1 MAPEAG
7 DHLAAGRAALRAGD
21 AATARNAFQAAAAGG
36 ESGEVIAGLAQV
48 AYLEHDY
55 ATAIQHWERA
65 YAAYRDEGQLVGAV
79 RAART
84 LSCMYGTVI
93 GDWAVCSG
101 WLARAASLVATT
113 AGAEAGW
120 VTLNAGM
127 FEGNRARKEELF
139 REALTQARRHGD
151 TDLEFSTIAFLGAS
165 LVHSDRTEEG
175 MLLLD
180 EALAAA
186 AGGDVEDFLVLEE
199 IFCQLFSACE
209 HAHDVTR
216 ADQWMRV
223 GDAVAARRNL
233 PVVTAFCRTHYGGV
247 LTAAG
252 RWPEAD
258 QTLTEA
264 VRLWG
269 LGKRSGLREG
279 ALVRL
284 ADLRVRQGRVDEAAQ
299 LLDGLDPASN
309 AEAARP
315 VAAIHIARG
324 ETALARDVLERAL
337 EQLEEMSTASAQLLT
352 LLVDVQLAS
361 SELTEASATADRL
374 AACATEHPTDYVRAV
389 AALARGRVCLASG
402 TGDPQACLR
411 DALAGFARAQTPM
424 ELARCRLALAGAL
437 AADRPE
443 VAVAEARAAFDAFD
457 QLRAARDADAAGAL
471 LRSLGAKPP
480 SARPGGALLTKREVE
495 VLDLIGHG
503 LSNPEISDRLFISRK
518 TVEHHVG
525 NILAK
530 LGLRSRTEAA
540 AYAARVKSAAE

>member
-1 MAPEAG
+1 MPRTATRASWSVPYAWLARSDACTARSSVTG
-7 DHLAAGRAALRAGD
+7 PCAAGGSRGRARWWRRRPAPQRRAGSRSTQ
-21 AATARNAFQAAAAGG
+21 ACSRATAR
-36 ESGEVIAGLAQV
+36 
-48 AYLEHDY
+48 
-55 ATAIQHWERA
+55 ERRSSSA
-65 YAAYRDEGQLVGAV
+65 KR
-79 RAART
+79 
-84 LSCMYGTVI
+84 SI
-93 GDWAVCSG
+93 
-101 WLARAASLVATT
+101 
-113 AGAEAGW
+113 
-120 VTLNAGM
+120 
-127 FEGNRARKEELF
+127 
-139 REALTQARRHGD
+139 QARRYGD
-151 TDLEFSTIAFLGAS
+151 TDLEFSTTAFLGAS

-186 AGGDVEDFLVLEE
+186 AGGDVEDFLALEE
-199 IFCQLFSACE
+199 IFCQFFSACE

-223 GDAVAARRNL
+223 GAAVAARRNL

-258 QTLTEA
+258 ATLTEA

-269 LGKRSGLREG
+269 LGQRSGLREG

-284 ADLRVRQGRVDEAAQ
+284 ADLRVRQGRIDEAAQ
-299 LLDGLDPASN
+299 LLDGLDPAAN

-337 EQLEEMSTASAQLLT
+337 EQLEETSTASAQLLT

-361 SELTEASATADRL
+361 Q
-374 AACATEHPTDYVRAV
+374 RARRGERDSRQ
-389 AALARGRVCLASG
+389 AGRVCRGAPDRLRPRGGCARARKG
-402 TGDPQACLR
+402 LPRDGDRRPPGLPPRRAG
-411 DALAGFARAQTPM
+411 GFARAQTPM

-471 LRSLGAKPP
+471 LRSLGAKPA
-480 SARPGGALLTKREVE
+480 STRPGGSAPDQARGRGPRPDRPWAVEPRDLRPALHQPQDRGAPRRKHPGQARPAEPDRSGRLRRP
-495 VLDLIGHG
+495 G
-503 LSNPEISDRLFISRK
+503 EIKPPNRGPPRSPIARK
-518 TVEHHVG
+518 G
-525 NILAK
+525 AW
-530 LGLRSRTEAA
+530 
-540 AYAARVKSAAE
+540 

>member
-1 MAPEAG
+1 MIE
-7 DHLAAGRAALRAGD
+7 
-21 AATARNAFQAAAAGG
+21 
-36 ESGEVIAGLAQV
+36 GLAQV

-55 ATAIQHWERA
+55 TTAIQHWERA

-84 LSCMYGTVI
+84 LGCMYGTVI

-101 WLARAASLVATT
+101 WLARAGTLVATT
-113 AGAEAGW
+113 TGSAEAGW

-139 REALTQARRHGD
+139 REALTQARRYGD
-151 TDLEFSTIAFLGAS
+151 TDLEFSTTAFLGAS

-186 AGGDVEDFLVLEE
+186 AGGDVEDFLALEE

-223 GDAVAARRNL
+223 GAAVAARRNL

-258 QTLTEA
+258 ATLTEA

-269 LGKRSGLREG
+269 LGQRSGLREG

-284 ADLRVRQGRVDEAAQ
+284 ADLRVRQGRIDEAAQ
-299 LLDGLDPASN
+299 LLDGLDPAAN

-337 EQLEEMSTASAQLLT
+337 EQLEETSTASAQLLT

-361 SELTEASATADRL
+361 QELAEASSTADRL
-374 AACATEHPTDYVRAV
+374 AACAAVHPTDYVRAV
-389 AALARGRVCLASG
+389 AALARGGSASRPGPATHRLASATRWRG
-402 TGDPQACLR
+402 SRGHR
-411 DALAGFARAQTPM
+411 R
-424 ELARCRLALAGAL
+424 RWS
-437 AADRPE
+437 
-443 VAVAEARAAFDAFD
+443 
-457 QLRAARDADAAGAL
+457 
-471 LRSLGAKPP
+471 SLGAGSRSPGRLP
-480 SARPGGALLTKREVE
+480 RIVQRSRSRRPGPRSMRSTSCVPRVTPTP
-495 VLDLIGHG
+495 
-503 LSNPEISDRLFISRK
+503 PE
-518 TVEHHVG
+518 
-525 NILAK
+525 
-530 LGLRSRTEAA
+530 RSCARSAPSPRAPAQEA
-540 AYAARVKSAAE
+540 RS